1 MIYSIITLCL
11 ERHHFQFDVVH
22 LHHAHDIME
31 PKDAI
36 YDNQAPQPQRNND
49 KKKKPKLSVHFTTI
63 AEKKSWTWRNHAWLS
78 TMMWLCRSLQ
88 HDDGRKMFSMPMFT
102 HTGTHAAPHTW
113 ISTIPICIC
122 LHKEDQSHSPHST
135 QPSSSCC
142 KCLVSYGG
150 SVR

>member
-49 KKKKPKLSVHFTTI
+49 KKKSQSYPSI
-63 AEKKSWTWRNHAWLS
+63 
-78 TMMWLCRSLQ
+78 LQ
-88 HDDGRKMFSMPMFT
+88 QSQRKNPGRGEITRDCP
-102 HTGTHAAPHTW
+102 
-113 ISTIPICIC
+113 
-122 LHKEDQSHSPHST
+122 Q
-135 QPSSSCC
+135 
-142 KCLVSYGG
+142 
-150 SVR
+150 